1 MGHMTGNAPPLG
13 AKIRRARERAQLSQE
28 QLAKAVGASARA
40 VGDWENDR
48 RRPRNR
54 TGALEAVLGISF
66 DGAPEPD
73 VLAPRDPWEQ
83 AVLADADLPEHLR
96 HQLILDSRAARS
108 AYDAARS
115 RERAARPRP
124 V

>member
-1 MGHMTGNAPPLG
+1 MGGMADEGTIGT
-13 AKIRRARERAQLSQE
+13 KIKRARERKRWSQRE
-28 QLAKAVGASARA
+28 LAAALRVDRKSV
-40 VGDWENDR
+40 DNWENGR
-48 RRPRNR
+48 TYPRSSI
-54 TGALEAVLGISF
+54 GALEAVLGISF

>member
-1 MGHMTGNAPPLG
+1 MATEPAIGTTI
-13 AKIRRARERAQLSQE
+13 KRARERKRWTQR
-28 QLAKAVGASARA
+28 QLADALGVNIKSI
-40 VGDWENDR
+40 DNWESGR
-48 RRPRNR
+48 TRPRSSI
-54 TGALEAVLGISF
+54 GALEAVLGISF

-73 VLAPRDPWEQ
+73 VLAPSDPWEQ

>member
-1 MGHMTGNAPPLG
+1 MRADPALG
-13 AKIRRARERAQLSQE
+13 LTIRRARERRHLTQQELAQIIG
-28 QLAKAVGASARA
+28 VGTRS
-40 VGDWENDR
+40 VSNWENGHHV
-48 RRPRNR
+48 PKNR
-54 TGALEAVLGISF
+54 LGALAEILGISF